1 MQPAGTERSTI
12 EMACEMVRQGLEV
25 RIYTPKLSEDLFG
38 GIGKTVR
45 IEEIGVPTSPLF
57 DFYFDM
63 ILAKRLVS
71 EACKWAD
78 LLILHH
84 GHPIASYAMTR
95 FSKPCIP
102 FYHIDRWDW
111 KMWGQ
116 LRSVEPA
123 YTLPLNALERKSLR
137 EVPIVFANSQSLAI
151 SIRRLEPRAKVVP
164 ITIGVDT
171 SKFSPRWE
179 KDDGFIMM
187 AGRFHPVNNFELG
200 IGAVTPTDYELII
213 SGVIDP
219 KSRWYYNRLRS
230 FVSRNGLTERVILET
245 NKEDGLIDRLQR
257 CSLFFSPRDFD
268 YLGHAAL
275 EPMACGKPV
284 VQLATQS
291 RIEGDPPI
299 RLCRNDLK
307 EWTNTAR
314 DLVDDPTARSDLGRK
329 SYEFV
334 REKHSLRITVSQM
347 LQFAVGLIQN
357 SEGRKIVRDPN
368 SPLTDEVP

>member
-1 MQPAGTERSTI
+1 M
-12 EMACEMVRQGLEV
+12 EMASEMARQGLEV
-25 RIYTPKLSEDLFG
+25 RIYTPKIREDMFG
-38 GIGKTVR
+38 GISKAVQ

-57 DFYFDM
+57 DFYFDL

-84 GHPIASYAMTR
+84 GHPMASYALTR

-111 KMWGQ
+111 KMWGI
-116 LRSVEPA
+116 LRTIEPM

-137 EVPIVFANSQSLAI
+137 EVPLVFANSQSLAT
-151 SIRRLEPRAKVVP
+151 SIRKREPSATVVP
-164 ITIGVDT
+164 IVLGVDT

-187 AGRFHPVNNFELG
+187 SGRFHPVNNFELG
-200 IGAVTPTDYELII
+200 IKVVASTNFELII
-213 SGVIDP
+213 SGVVDG
-219 KSRWYYNRLRS
+219 KARWYYNRLS
-230 FVSRNGLTERVILET
+230 KFISRNGLSDRVVLET
-245 NKEDGLIDRLQR
+245 NSEEGLIDRLQR
-257 CSLFFSPRDFD
+257 CSLFFSPRNFD

-291 RIEGDPPI
+291 HIEGDPPVI
-299 RLCRNDLK
+299 LCRNDPK
-307 EWTNTAR
+307 EWRIAASALINDSKAR
-314 DLVDDPTARSDLGRK
+314 RDLGRK

-334 REKHSLRITVSQM
+334 RERHSLRMSVNQI
-347 LQFAVGLIQN
+347 LQFAVDLIK
-357 SEGRKIVRDPN
+357 SDAGTKTVSSPN
-368 SPLTDEVP
+368 APFSHEVA